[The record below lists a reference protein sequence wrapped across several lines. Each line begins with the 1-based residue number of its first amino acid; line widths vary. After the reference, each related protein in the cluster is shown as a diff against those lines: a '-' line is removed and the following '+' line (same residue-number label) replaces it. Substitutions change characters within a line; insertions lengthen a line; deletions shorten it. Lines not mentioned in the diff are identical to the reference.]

1 MPADAQMV
9 QEFEEFLAGTLQREA
24 ERLAAEYPQKKSLSV
39 DYAALSRFNAE
50 LAAELVERPDGAI
63 DAARE
68 ALRGMSLVLA
78 PDVKFEPYVR
88 FYGLDDGQR
97 PLVKDIGAKYIGR
110 FIEVDAIVTKVAE
123 VRPRVQ
129 IAVWQCLHCGN
140 LQKIP
145 LPEHAM
151 LMPELC
157 ECGRRDFKLD
167 KAKSAFV
174 DLQRS
179 EAQEP
184 LEKLRGGAPA
194 HHIELWLEDDL
205 TNVLIPGQ
213 RVEVSGIVR
222 IRPPQ
227 RGRGPV
233 YSRFLEVNHVR
244 QVEKEFEELDITDD
258 DETKI
263 RRLAGDAKVYEKIIK
278 SVAPSI
284 YGHDEVK
291 EGIALQMFGG
301 TPNKVLSD
309 GGKLRNDIHVLL
321 IGDPGCLVADERI
334 VLGNGTVTKI
344 GSVGQYHLQQLN
356 LQVLTGEGGAKRAH
370 ATQFHAYMSQPIIEI
385 VTESGKSIKGTY
397 NHPLLAVRNEHGRIV
412 REWRRLD
419 EFKMGDR
426 VAVVTGFP
434 CTKTDYVDT
443 GFEMQSRRFGPRF
456 KGRLPSK
463 VTPEL
468 GCLLGYMLGD
478 GWVQR
483 YRAAFLVS
491 EPEYDLLPKLLSIT
505 KKLFG
510 IMPRVEKKKLSH
522 GRKVQMYSAVIGSED
537 IASNLSFLKT
547 KRVPELILRSGN
559 TVLAGFLRWLY
570 EADGSVFEKGRG
582 SRAISLKAKDV
593 ELLRDV
599 QLLLLRFGIHSRILG
614 NALLIRRGEDIL
626 RFKLKVGFAS
636 NKKRKRLRQ
645 LAKAARSF
653 KRVHRQRSERIVKIL
668 RHDTADVYDIE
679 VPKGHR
685 FIANGVISHNSA
697 KTRMLQYVSTLA
709 PKSVY
714 VSGKSVSGVGLCVAG
729 DALVQLNDAGIW
741 RIGEFVEGNF
751 KEGIEELPGAF
762 SCRKPSRIASI
773 APGLK
778 TAFGDADRIW
788 RIKPPS
794 HVIRLETQRGKSLR
808 LTPQTPVIVLENSA
822 IAWKKAGELSGS
834 ELIATTRAMPKLK
847 GKKICVL
854 QMLEHPHIRVSDGI
868 APWFAKA
875 AAKLSEKY
883 GDLTEAARALGI
895 RREQLYEWKIPKYSS
910 GAPLASLKRI
920 ALEAGMPIDS
930 LARHVTST
938 FIRYGKPHRMPRFL
952 NPALCYFA
960 GLMAGNGDVY
970 RRANAASIRLHGS
983 DETFLRRIQ
992 RLVFDLFGI
1001 EARIIRSE
1009 RRIPCLRFA
1018 SIAVADILEKLG
1030 VPAGEKSHRI
1040 DMPPLLSSSG
1050 AKNVRAFLRG
1060 LYDTD
1065 GWVSRPANGSCCI
1078 GLTTTSRALAEKVL
1092 LALEW
1097 WGVVAKLRS
1106 RDRRWKTAFIKDKQ
1120 VMSKRVQY
1128 YVEVRGFENMRRF
1141 RQAIGFGRREKQIA
1155 LRRLLAKT
1163 VKPNPNLDVIP
1174 LSGLLQKIKSD
1185 NGLSE
1190 RALPSQYCSGER
1202 SMSRQR
1208 LARLADAISGTP
1220 EAELLRALA
1229 SSDIYWDGLKT
1240 VERERCS
1247 DEWVYDFTV
1256 NGSHAFV
1263 ANGII
1268 VHNTASAEKD
1278 ELGDGGWTL
1287 KAGALVLASGGIGC
1301 IDEFD
1306 KIDETERSAMLEAM
1320 ESQSYHPGT
1329 KIMFADGSEERIDD
1343 FVERLMKENSGSAVQ
1358 GVGCQI
1364 LPLREEHR
1372 VLTTD
1377 FNRIYGTR
1385 ISRVSKH
1392 PAPSKLVKL
1401 TLQTGRQLLV
1411 TPEHPMWVMRNA
1423 EIKTISACDAK
1434 AGEYAPMPKH
1444 LPIESKG
1451 MKHVV
1456 EHCKYGWNGKEASS
1470 EDFFRF
1476 MGYYLTDGSY
1486 ELGRGGVK
1494 QGINFANK
1502 NLELVDDFAGI
1513 ASNLFGIKCYFRD
1526 REKTGVRTARIGLR
1540 PFADY
1545 MLSLDRMLLE
1555 KCSKRRIPLRMMGEE
1570 LLKVAQ
1576 MLSAI
1581 FEGDGSFSKNTVS
1594 LVSPNKEF
1602 IEQVQTLLLR
1612 FGIRSHMFQ
1621 DAKVFRLTV
1630 NGTNNLALFKERI
1643 NFISGRKRGLLAR
1656 YLASEKS
1663 YRTATDV
1670 IPGCNGIVF
1679 NLLAALRINQNEAT
1693 GYLLSGQKLKGFC
1706 FSARNFEKV
1715 VSRME
1720 NKLGGI
1726 SEALRKAES
1735 ATAVKELVALR
1746 NSLNLSQIDVA
1757 NGNENLRHNVAYWEV
1772 RGIKLANYKRLFSQC
1787 CERKLALA
1795 AEVAKLRRLLDSDIS
1810 WCEIKSVELVDSDTE
1825 WVYDVTV
1832 EPTQA
1837 FVSECAV
1844 LHNSVSV
1851 AKAGIVTRFKAKTSI
1866 LAAANPK
1873 FGRFDPN
1880 MLVAQQ
1886 FDIPPTLLSRF
1897 DLIFPMKDVMDE
1909 VKDRKLADHILE
1921 AHRHG
1926 RDHLQGIETKQ
1937 SEDVDPVIDTE
1948 LLRKYIAYARMRV
1961 HPQLTQEAM
1970 DKLKEFYVELRRIG
1984 ASAGAVPITPRQI
1997 EGLIRISEA
2006 SAKTRLSETVAA
2018 SDAERAIALLRFV
2031 LREVLTDKE
2040 TGRIDMDIINVG
2052 KPKSIADRARTML
2065 RIVAELEKQFDLVE
2079 RDRIVDEAKSYGID
2093 EVNAKRMLE
2102 ELRREGEIVEP
2113 RHGLFKTV
2121 REKVG

>member
-24 ERLAAEYPQKKSLSV
+24 ERLAGEYPQKKSLFV
-39 DYAALSRFNAE
+39 DYAALSKFNAE
-50 LAAELVERPDGAI
+50 LAVELIERPDGAI

-68 ALRGMSLVLA
+68 ALRGMSLVRS
-78 PDVKFEPYVR
+78 PDVTFEPYVR

-110 FIEVDAIVTKVAE
+110 FIEADAIVTKVAE

-174 DLQRS
+174 DLQRA

-194 HHIELWLEDDL
+194 HHIELWMEDDL

-227 RGRGPV
+227 RGRGSV
-233 YSRFLEVNHVR
+233 YSRYLEVNHVR
-244 QVEKEFEELDITDD
+244 QVEKEFEELDISEE
-258 DETKI
+258 DEAHI

-321 IGDPGCLVADERI
+321 IGDPG
-334 VLGNGTVTKI
+334 
-344 GSVGQYHLQQLN
+344 
-356 LQVLTGEGGAKRAH
+356 
-370 ATQFHAYMSQPIIEI
+370 
-385 VTESGKSIKGTY
+385 
-397 NHPLLAVRNEHGRIV
+397 
-412 REWRRLD
+412 
-419 EFKMGDR
+419 
-426 VAVVTGFP
+426 
-434 CTKTDYVDT
+434 
-443 GFEMQSRRFGPRF
+443 
-456 KGRLPSK
+456 
-463 VTPEL
+463 
-468 GCLLGYMLGD
+468 
-478 GWVQR
+478 
-483 YRAAFLVS
+483 
-491 EPEYDLLPKLLSIT
+491 
-505 KKLFG
+505 
-510 IMPRVEKKKLSH
+510 
-522 GRKVQMYSAVIGSED
+522 
-537 IASNLSFLKT
+537 
-547 KRVPELILRSGN
+547 
-559 TVLAGFLRWLY
+559 
-570 EADGSVFEKGRG
+570 
-582 SRAISLKAKDV
+582 
-593 ELLRDV
+593 
-599 QLLLLRFGIHSRILG
+599 
-614 NALLIRRGEDIL
+614 
-626 RFKLKVGFAS
+626 
-636 NKKRKRLRQ
+636 
-645 LAKAARSF
+645 
-653 KRVHRQRSERIVKIL
+653 
-668 RHDTADVYDIE
+668 
-679 VPKGHR
+679 
-685 FIANGVISHNSA
+685 SA

-729 DALVQLNDAGIW
+729 DSLVQLNDAGIW
-741 RIGEFVEGNF
+741 KIGDFVEGNF
-751 KEGIEELPGAF
+751 KEGAEELPGAF
-762 SCRKPSRIASI
+762 SCRRPSRIASI

-778 TAFGDADRIW
+778 TAFGDAGKIW
-788 RIKPPS
+788 KIKPPS
-794 HVIRLETQRGKSLR
+794 HMIRLETQRGKSLR
-808 LTPQTPVIVLENSA
+808 LTPQTPVIVLESSV
-822 IAWKKAGELSGS
+822 IAWKKAGDLSGS
-834 ELIATTRAMPKLK
+834 ELIATTRAMPQLK
-847 GKKICVL
+847 GKKICIL
-854 QMLEHPHIRVSDGI
+854 QMLEHPHIRVGNSI
-868 APWFAKA
+868 APWFVKA

-883 GDLTEAARALGI
+883 GDLTKAARALGI

-920 ALEAGMPIDS
+920 ALEAGMPPDS
-930 LARHVTST
+930 LARHVTHT

-960 GLMAGNGDVY
+960 GLMAGDGDVS
-970 RRANAASIRLHGS
+970 RRANTASIRLHGK
-983 DETFLRRIQ
+983 DETVLRKAQ
-992 RLVFDLFGI
+992 RVVFRLFGI
-1001 EARIIRSE
+1001 RARIIRSDK
-1009 RRIPCLRFA
+1009 RVPCLRFA
-1018 SIAVADILEKLG
+1018 SLAVADILEKLG
-1030 VPAGEKSHRI
+1030 VPSGEKSHRI
-1040 DMPPLLSSSG
+1040 DITPLLSSSG
-1050 AKNVRAFLRG
+1050 ARNMRAFLRG

-1065 GWVSRPANGSCCI
+1065 GWVSRPRKGSCCV
-1078 GLTTTSRALAEKVL
+1078 GLTTTSKALAEKVHL
-1092 LALEW
+1092 VMEW
-1097 WGVVAKLRS
+1097 WGILAKLRC
-1106 RDRRWKTAFIKDKQ
+1106 RDRRGKTALIGGKR
-1120 VMSKRVQY
+1120 VTTKRVQY
-1128 YVEVRGFENMRRF
+1128 SMEIRGFENMRRF
-1141 RQAIGFGRREKQIA
+1141 RQAIGFGRKEKQVA
-1155 LRRLLAKT
+1155 LQRLLAKP
-1163 VKPNPNLDVIP
+1163 VKSNPNLDVIP
-1174 LSGLLQKIKSD
+1174 LSGLLQKIKSSH
-1185 NGLSE
+1185 GLSE
-1190 RALPSQYCSGER
+1190 RALPSPYCSGER
-1202 SMSRQR
+1202 SMSRHR
-1208 LARLADAISGTP
+1208 LARVADATSGAP
-1220 EAELLRALA
+1220 EAELLRTLA
-1229 SSDIYWDGLKT
+1229 SSDVYWDRLKK
-1240 VERERCS
+1240 VGRERCS

-1256 NGSHAFV
+1256 DGSHSFI

-1306 KIDETERSAMLEAM
+1306 KIDDVERSAMLEAM

-1329 KIMFADGSEERIDD
+1329 KIMFADGSEERIGD
-1343 FVERLMKENSGSAVQ
+1343 FVERLMKENAGSIVQ
-1358 GVGCQI
+1358 GVDCLI

-1392 PAPSKLVKL
+1392 PAPKKLVKL

-1411 TPEHPMWVMRNA
+1411 TPEHPLWVMRNA
-1423 EIKTISACDAK
+1423 EIKTINACDAK
-1434 AGEYAPMPKH
+1434 AGGYVPMPKH
-1444 LPIESKG
+1444 LPIESKS

-1486 ELGRGGVK
+1486 EIGRGGIKNGV
-1494 QGINFANK
+1494 NFANK

-1513 ASNLFGIKCYFRD
+1513 ANSLFGIKCYIQD

-1545 MLSLDRMLLE
+1545 MLSLDQMLLE
-1555 KCSKRRIPLRMMGEE
+1555 KCSKRCIPLRMMGEE
-1570 LLKVAQ
+1570 LPKIAQ

-1594 LVSPNKEF
+1594 LVSPNEEF
-1602 IEQVQTLLLR
+1602 IGQVQTLLLR
-1612 FGIRSHMFQ
+1612 FGIRSHMFR

-1630 NGTNNLALFKERI
+1630 NGANNLALFKERI
-1643 NFISGRKRGLLAR
+1643 NFISGRKRGLLER

-1670 IPGCNGIVF
+1670 IPNCNEIVF
-1679 NLLAALRINQNEAT
+1679 KLLAALRINQNEAT
-1693 GYLLSGQKLKGFC
+1693 GYLLSGQKLNGFC
-1706 FSARNFEKV
+1706 FSVRNFEKV

-1720 NKLGGI
+1720 DKLGEMM
-1726 SEALRKAES
+1726 EALCKIES

-1746 NSLNLSQIDVA
+1746 ASLNFSQIDVA
-1757 NGNENLRHNVAYWEV
+1757 NGDENLRHNVAYWEAK
-1772 RGIKLANYKRLFSQC
+1772 GIKLADYKRLFAQC

-1795 AEVAKLRRLLDSDIS
+1795 AEVARLRRLLDCDVS
-1810 WCEIKSVELVDSDTE
+1810 WCEIKNVELVDSNTE

-1837 FVSECAV
+1837 FVSECAM

-1851 AKAGIVTRFKAKTSI
+1851 AKAGIVARFKAKTSI

-1937 SEDVDPVIDTE
+1937 SEDVDPIIDTE
-1948 LLRKYIAYARMRV
+1948 LLRKYIAFARMRV
-1961 HPQLTQEAM
+1961 HPELTQEAM
-1970 DKLKEFYVELRRIG
+1970 DKLKEFYVELRRAG
-1984 ASAGAVPITPRQI
+1984 ASSGAVPITPRQI
-1997 EGLIRISEA
+1997 EGLIRMSEA

-2018 SDAERAIALLRFV
+2018 SDAERAISLLRFV

-2052 KPKSIADRARTML
+2052 KPKSVADRARTML

-2079 RDRIVDEAKSYGID
+2079 KERIVDEAKSYGID